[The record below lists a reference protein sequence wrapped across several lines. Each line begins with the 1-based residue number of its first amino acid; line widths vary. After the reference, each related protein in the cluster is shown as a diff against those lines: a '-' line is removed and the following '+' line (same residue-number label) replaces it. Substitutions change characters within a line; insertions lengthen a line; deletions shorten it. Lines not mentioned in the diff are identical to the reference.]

1 MNSLFILK
9 EVKMDIVNLYPI
21 KRIKKK
27 RNLNDLDPKL
37 NFTQN
42 IIEILKTS
50 KISIKPYNN
59 KTVNRIYL
67 SRVNALK
74 WVLEQSNDNNNLDK
88 LQKIILSKIQQLKKE
103 KKKATYRI
111 ETIRIIEE
119 IDNLEFCLNAIVQ
132 DINKI
137 SSGK

>member
-1 MNSLFILK
+1 MILDSK
-9 EVKMDIVNLYPI
+9 
-21 KRIKKK
+21 
-27 RNLNDLDPKL
+27 LDFP
-37 NFTQN
+37 QD

-59 KTVNRIYL
+59 KTVNRLYL

-74 WVLEQSNDNNNLDK
+74 WVLEQSNDNNDLDNLK
-88 LQKIILSKIQQLKKE
+88 KIILIKIQKLKKE

-132 DINKI
+132 EINKI

>member
-1 MNSLFILK
+1 
-9 EVKMDIVNLYPI
+9 MDS
-21 KRIKKK
+21 K
-27 RNLNDLDPKL
+27 LDFK
-37 NFTQN
+37 QN
-42 IIEILKTS
+42 ILEILKTS
-50 KISIKPYNN
+50 KLLSIKPYNN

-103 KKKATYRI
+103 KKKTIYRI
-111 ETIRIIEE
+111 ETIRIVQE

>member
-1 MNSLFILK
+1 MILDSK
-9 EVKMDIVNLYPI
+9 
-21 KRIKKK
+21 
-27 RNLNDLDPKL
+27 LD
-37 NFTQN
+37 FTQD

-59 KTVNRIYL
+59 KTVNRLYL

-74 WVLEQSNDNNNLDK
+74 WVLEQSNDNNNNLDK
-88 LQKIILSKIQQLKKE
+88 LERIILFKIQKLKRE
-103 KKKATYRI
+103 KKKAIYRL
-111 ETIRIIEE
+111 ETIRIIQE

-132 DINKI
+132 EINKI